1 MSKPHSNNAP
11 EVTTYFQVQRNRD
24 SVSEAG
30 EAKPGD
36 VPKLPASSP
45 WSGENVLP
53 DELPIDRSEDSDQ
66 MGIPID
72 QLNR

>member
-1 MSKPHSNNAP
+1 MSKPHNKDEL

-24 SVSEAG
+24 SVG

-36 VPKLPASSP
+36 VPKLPPTSP
-45 WSGENVLP
+45 WHHDPCG
-53 DELPIDRSEDSDQ
+53 DEPLIEGDSNT